1 MVDPEDGFVENN
13 SDVDESDM
21 ELSDVEEESNSK
33 AIISKTIDDDDDV
46 DPELID
52 DDDDDD
58 DDVDIDDEDEINN
71 MNSEDEINDSNINI
85 AMKENRKQK
94 IFELSDSDEDSDDD
108 TYLQKFDQNIQEDTI
123 DKYHPELHH
132 HNYDDIKHL
141 SKTVRNE
148 NGVII
153 DPLHRTVPFITKYE
167 KSRVIGERAKQINNG
182 ANPMVEIEPTVI
194 DGYLIALKEFE
205 EKKIPFIIKRPL
217 PNGGCEYWKLSDLE
231 ILV

>member
-1 MVDPEDGFVENN
+1 MVDPDDGFVENN